1 MMPQQTVGSKGVLK
15 GPMSSLNQPM
25 RPPKEQEKGCRREIE
40 RAGLTVDAY
49 GESEGY
55 GFVNRKTW
63 FRNILRSR
71 YRRAVPVSE
80 PRCVLEQVARTT
92 VLACVTGQHALA
104 RISASLKF

>member
-1 MMPQQTVGSKGVLK
+1 MPQRTVGSEGVLK

-25 RPPKEQEKGCRREIE
+25 RPPKEQEKDCRKEIE
-40 RAGLTVDAY
+40 KAGLTVDAY

-55 GFVNRKTW
+55 GFFNRKTR

-92 VLACVTGQHALA
+92 VLACITDQQESRRV
-104 RISASLKF
+104 